1 MVTEAGSGSTT
12 YGLRKRNKTARPIPD
27 RIGLAVRSN
36 HAGEITSGSHGIRD
50 ARHHARRHRDRHG
63 NRHRRHRNRHR
74 RGVRARLRLR
84 LIHATRPSTPDRS
97 GRRCRWAWARSGI
110 PTKPKPLSGPSCG
123 RKRRAEAT
131 SPYAANASRGLIIR
145 RIGKIANIAVHVSVR
160 LSLLHS
166 CHVCSLSGRTDSH
179 GQNRSRRQPAYPAR
193 FTDVNLRQSQM
204 WFPLECWKS
213 QKDARTLNRTREAGV
228 MTNPGFL
235 ASTLQKVTCRP
246 VSGVSS
252 ITTN

>member
-1 MVTEAGSGSTT
+1 MRVRLPAGLTGFATLAATT
-12 YGLRKRNKTARPIPD
+12 AATATATKPPPPPPPKPPPPR
-27 RIGLAVRSN
+27 RS
-36 HAGEITSGSHGIRD
+36 S
-50 ARHHARRHRDRHG
+50 
-63 NRHRRHRNRHR
+63 
-74 RGVRARLRLR
+74 RGFGR
-84 LIHATRPSTPDRS
+84 LIHAQRATVQLLTVQGVDRRL
-97 GRRCRWAWARSGI
+97 GLGAVRRS
-110 PTKPKPLSGPSCG
+110 TKPKPLERPSCG
-123 RKRRAEAT
+123 RKRRARKQPRRMRQTRSA
-131 SPYAANASRGLIIR
+131 GLIIR
-145 RIGKIANIAVHVSVR
+145 RIGKVANIDVHVSVL